1 MVSRQRFKQ
10 WLARIFPVRGQEV
23 SRVLPCFLI
32 YFLVVAGIIFGRN
45 ARDSLFLKEI
55 GLKYLPLMYVAN
67 GVFVVLCSLVYSAF
81 VDRMPRA
88 LFVSITS
95 GLFIG
100 ALAVSRL
107 LLTLHLH
114 WFYAGLYLIV
124 QVIWLMSLM
133 QFWTFA
139 GDVFDTRESK
149 RLFPVINL
157 GGLLGMV
164 AAGFGGKP
172 LVTSFGTENLI
183 ALWALLLVG
192 ATALVLFVGRR
203 ASKDDAATAPRR
215 KAPAKSESQLE
226 NLKEGWHNLKDS
238 PLMRTVA
245 LITLAQWIVFTLV
258 DYVFNAQT
266 REHFHNNKDQMTAFF
281 GTFRGM
287 AGGAA
292 LVLQVFATSQL
303 ISRFGL
309 GRTILVHPSF
319 LILSTGWLAAKFGFL
334 SSCAAKFGDHVL
346 LYTVQESSYQLLY
359 NPIPLDQ
366 RGRMRAFVE
375 GYIKPISMAIGGA
388 ILMLAALFLSGS
400 QLGQLSLVLSI
411 AWFVLALRIG
421 KAYFGALMGNL
432 TQSQSVASVAAHQLS
447 GMRDDETA
455 AVLLRELRNPDE
467 DVVLLALDVLGRVH
481 PKHVRQAVEKM
492 VQQPNCRI
500 RAQALRTLGRLGSA
514 KSVGCILPCLSDRD
528 SAVRAAA
535 ARALGEIGEEVGAET
550 WEALL
555 TDADS
560 EVVVES
566 AVAMTKTGGLDGIL
580 KVAEVLREMLSSG
593 AAEARAAAARVL
605 GRLRT
610 RHFAPSLLP
619 LVNDPELSVRLAAL
633 TALGEIGDA
642 RGLPAA
648 LEALGN
654 RAERRVAR
662 KAALAIVKHHKKAGV
677 KELLGMLAEETTLS
691 VKAERIELLGYCN
704 GDGIVEACLAHLT
717 VPNAEVRERALDALG
732 RREKRQTLPEER
744 ARALQE
750 YAAGE
755 IRSLYESL
763 RASAALEKAYGGEAS
778 AILTEAIEAD
788 NRNTQGRILKT
799 VGLLTD
805 RAAVRAITHKVRS
818 SNARERADALEALD
832 SLGCRE
838 LTRDLLP
845 TLDDQEPQAMLD
857 LCRRFLGTEE
867 PTVEQCLGWL
877 SDHASVWLRAAL
889 MFFIG
894 ENRLTSCDDNLLRGL
909 QDPNGL
915 VRETALMA
923 LADQV
928 GAPRPRDS
936 FLGLAEPL
944 RQDPSPRVR
953 ALVEALT
960 ADPTERSV
968 EMLSTMERILFLKS
982 VSFFSQLD
990 GESLRDLA
998 DIATEEDLPAGTSVY
1013 REGNPAEALYI
1024 LVKGHCDIL
1033 RKVEEE
1039 DRHLASLGP
1048 REYFGEMSLLDGA
1061 PHTTGALLTEDSTL
1075 LSVTREDFKDLIR
1088 EVPDIAFGIF
1098 AELSRRLREA
1108 RDLEGLA
1115 PQAEEHVHAPA
1126 M

>member
-1 MVSRQRFKQ
+1 MVRRQRLKQ
-10 WLARIFPVRGQEV
+10 SLARLLPVRGHEL
-23 SRVLPCFLI
+23 SRVLPCLVI

-100 ALAVSRL
+100 ALVVSRL
-107 LLTLHLH
+107 LLAWQLH
-114 WFYAGLYLIV
+114 WFYAGLYLVV

-139 GDVFDTRESK
+139 GDLFDTREAK

-172 LVTSFGTENLI
+172 LVTRFGTENLI
-183 ALWALLLVG
+183 ALWAVLLLA

-203 ASKDDAATAPRR
+203 AKKDDAATAPRR
-215 KAPAKSESQLE
+215 KAPAKSQSQVESF
-226 NLKEGWHNLKDS
+226 KEGWHNLKDS

-303 ISRFGL
+303 ISRFGV

-319 LILSTGWLAAKFGFL
+319 LILSTGWMATRFGFL

-375 GYIKPISMAIGGA
+375 GYVKPISMSIGGG
-388 ILMLAALFLSGS
+388 LLVLAALFLSGS
-400 QLGQLSLVLSI
+400 QLGQLSLVLSV
-411 AWFVLALRIG
+411 AWFVLASRIG

-432 TQSQSVASVAAHQLS
+432 TQSQSVASAAAHQLT
-447 GMRDDETA
+447 GMRDDQTA

-467 DVVLLALDVLGRVH
+467 EVVILALDVLGRVQ
-481 PKHVRQAVEKM
+481 PKHVRAAVEEM
-492 VQQPNCRI
+492 VGHPHSRI
-500 RAQALRTLGRLGSA
+500 RAQALRTLGRLGGA
-514 KSVGCILPCLSDRD
+514 KSVRRIVPCLADP
-528 SAVRAAA
+528 AATVRAAA
-535 ARALGEIGEEVGAET
+535 ARAVGEIGEEISEET
-550 WEALL
+550 WAPLL
-555 TDADS
+555 TDADP

-566 AVAMTKTGGLDGIL
+566 AVAMTKTGGLDGVLRVI
-580 KVAEVLREMLSSG
+580 EVLREMLG
-593 AAEARAAAARVL
+593 GEAAEARATAARIL
-605 GRLRT
+605 GRLQT

-619 LVNDPELSVRLAAL
+619 LVGDPELGVRLTAL
-633 TALGEIGDA
+633 AALGEIGDA
-642 RGLPAA
+642 RGLPAVLRA
-648 LEALGN
+648 LAD

-662 KAALAIVKHHKKAGV
+662 KAALAMVKAHKKVGV
-677 KELLGMLAEETTLS
+677 KELLEVLAAETTLS
-691 VKAERIELLGYCN
+691 VKAEMVELLGYCT
-704 GDGIVEACLAHLT
+704 GAGIVEACLSQLT
-717 VPNAEVRERALDALG
+717 VPNAEVRERALEALG
-732 RREKRQTLPEER
+732 RREKRKPLPEETAATLRAYAASELCSLYEGLR
-744 ARALQE
+744 ARAT
-750 YAAGE
+750 
-755 IRSLYESL
+755 
-763 RASAALEKAYGGEAS
+763 LEGAFGAKA
-778 AILTEAIEAD
+778 AILTEALQED
-788 NRNTQGRILKT
+788 NRTTQGRILKAI
-799 VGLLTD
+799 GLLTD
-805 RAAVRAITHKVRS
+805 RAAVRAIAQKIRS
-818 SNARERADALEALD
+818 SSARERADALEALD

-838 LTRDLLP
+838 LTRDFLP

-894 ENRLTSCDDNLLRGL
+894 ENRLTSCNDNLLRGL

-928 GAPRPRDS
+928 DGSRPRES

-982 VSFFSQLD
+982 VSFFSHLD

-998 DIATEEDLPAGTSVY
+998 DIATEEDLSAGTAVY
-1013 REGNPAEALYI
+1013 REGNPAEALYV
-1024 LVKGHCDIL
+1024 LVKGHCDIV
-1033 RKVEEE
+1033 RKVDER
-1039 DRHLASLGP
+1039 DLHLASLGP

-1061 PHTTGALLTEDSTL
+1061 PHTTSALLTEDSTL
-1075 LSVTREDFKDLIR
+1075 LSLTRENFKDLIR

-1108 RDLEGLA
+1108 RDQEELGS
-1115 PQAEEHVHAPA
+1115 QAEEQVQAPA